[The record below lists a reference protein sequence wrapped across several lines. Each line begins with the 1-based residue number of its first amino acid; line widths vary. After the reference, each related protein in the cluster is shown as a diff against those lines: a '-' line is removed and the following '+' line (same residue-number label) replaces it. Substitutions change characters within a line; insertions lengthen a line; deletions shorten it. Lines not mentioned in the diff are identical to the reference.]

1 MDHSHTLNI
10 FNRINFLRVT
20 REYKKKK
27 KLFTNLIKAI
37 KMEYFQNVQLSKFF

>member
-20 REYKKKK
+20 REYKKKTK
-27 KLFTNLIKAI
+27 IIYQSNQSNKNGVF
-37 KMEYFQNVQLSKFF
+37 SKCSVI